1 MTDRAP
7 QHPPSGTAPGTA
19 PRPVPCPSRAPD
31 DTRAPAQHHT
41 STAERGSFI
50 LASCTCGWRG
60 AARRAR
66 SQARTDAERHLT
78 AEGSAPA

>member
-7 QHPPSGTAPGTA
+7 RPHPSGPSVPG
-19 PRPVPCPSRAPD
+19 P
-31 DTRAPAQHHT
+31 APAADGAPADGAGHHT
-41 STAERGSFI
+41 STSERGSFI
-50 LASCTCGWRG
+50 SAGCSCGWRG

-78 AEGSAPA
+78 AATPPE

>member
-7 QHPPSGTAPGTA
+7 HPHPSGPSVPGPAPA
-19 PRPVPCPSRAPD
+19 AD
-31 DTRAPAQHHT
+31 DTAAHHT
-41 STAERGSFI
+41 STSERGSFI
-50 LASCTCGWRG
+50 SAGCTCGWRG

-78 AEGSAPA
+78 AAARPE

>member
-7 QHPPSGTAPGTA
+7 HPHPSGLS
-19 PRPVPCPSRAPD
+19 VP
-31 DTRAPAQHHT
+31 APAADGAPAGHRT
-41 STAERGSFI
+41 STSERGSFI
-50 LASCTCGWRG
+50 SAGCSCGWRG

-78 AEGSAPA
+78 AAARPE